1 MNERSEQKSVQTE
14 NSIKFNENV
23 ILSVLD
29 RLRLIHAKFVR
40 FWSPDC
46 KMVENNWQEAV
57 SIVEV
62 TSMEK

>member
-1 MNERSEQKSVQTE
+1 MIGRTTNPRSE
-14 NSIKFNENV
+14 NLIKFNENM

-62 TSMEK
+62 TSMEE